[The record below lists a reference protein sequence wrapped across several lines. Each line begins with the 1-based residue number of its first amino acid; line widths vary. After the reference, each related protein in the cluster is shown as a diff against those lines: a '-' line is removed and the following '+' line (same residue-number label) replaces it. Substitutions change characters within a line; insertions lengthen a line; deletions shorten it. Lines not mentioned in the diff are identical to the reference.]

1 MKFKLI
7 LYSLSFCLPI
17 LLNLSCKS
25 KEAVSE
31 TDAVAVVRTPVTVT
45 HVAFDPMEDYVMLNA
60 TSTYLQKNTIK
71 SNATGYI
78 TSSNIKLYSFVNNG
92 QVLFS
97 VKTKEATSIG
107 NTINK
112 LDPSFHFS
120 GVNTIRSNKRG
131 YITELNHQQGD
142 YVQDNEQL
150 AVISD
155 MNSFV
160 FLLDLPY
167 ELRRYVVDNKT
178 VEITLPDGERLTG
191 TVGGNMPMMDS
202 LSQTQGVVIRP
213 AISHSLPQNLV
224 AKVKIIK
231 TSKVAAV
238 SLPKEAVLTD
248 ETQNSYWI
256 MRLINDSTAVKV
268 RIKKGIETKDKIEIL
283 SPAFDPADRILL
295 TGNYGLSDTAKII
308 IQPSNTGIE

>member
-1 MKFKLI
+1 MKAKLLIPI
-7 LYSLSFCLPI
+7 LIFCLS
-17 LLNLSCKS
+17 LLLDLSCKS
-25 KEAVSE
+25 KATATE
-31 TDAVAVVRTPVTVT
+31 TDAAPVVRTPVTVT
-45 HVAFDPMEDYVMLNA
+45 HVTFDAMEDFVMLNA
-60 TSTYLQKNTIK
+60 TSTYLQKSIVK

-78 TSSNIKLYSFVNNG
+78 TSSNIKLYSFVNSG
-92 QVLFS
+92 QILFS

-120 GVNTIRSNKRG
+120 GVNSIHSNKRG
-131 YITELNHQQGD
+131 CITELTHQTGD

-167 ELRRYVVDNKT
+167 ELRRYVTDNKT
-178 VEITLPDGERLTG
+178 VEITLPDGERITG

-202 LSQTQGVVIRP
+202 VSQTQGVVIRP
-213 AISHSLPQNLV
+213 AISHSLPQNLI

-231 TSKVAAV
+231 NSKPAAI

-248 ETQNSYWI
+248 ETQNAYWV
-256 MRLINDSTAVKV
+256 MKLIDDSTAVKV
-268 RIKKGIETKDKIEIL
+268 PVKKGIETKDKIEIL
-283 SPAFDPADRILL
+283 TPAFNPADRILIS
-295 TGNYGLSDTAKII
+295 GNYGLTDTAKII
-308 IQPSNTGIE
+308 VQPSTSGN